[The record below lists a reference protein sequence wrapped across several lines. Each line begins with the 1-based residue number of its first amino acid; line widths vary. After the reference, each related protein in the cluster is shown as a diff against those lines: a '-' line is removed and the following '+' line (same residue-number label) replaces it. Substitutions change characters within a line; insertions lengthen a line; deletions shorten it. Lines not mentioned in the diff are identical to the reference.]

1 MNKRHRIWA
10 IASVLS
16 LLLVLFPSWSPAAA
30 TPTGLTGIAGNQSVA
45 LSWTLPDTTS
55 FPFSFNGTTYN
66 EVYVGSNSF
75 LTFGGGSTSLSNFG
89 ASNPNF
95 PSVHICAGDWSFQTV
110 QFRIDNSVTPN
121 QLRIRFQGTS
131 STSGGS
137 TPNMIYEA
145 VFFRDMP
152 YFDLLVGTY
161 NACGFTSSKLLTNG
175 ASLAAPVSF
184 AANTNWRITGLSA
197 SLNGNTSTWLG
208 NSNAS
213 VAANSNGWMALNT
226 VSRDDSFVSSRLRPS
241 SYLVQASS
249 NGGASWANSVDT
261 NSTTTSYTYRSL
273 SNGTPYVFR
282 VAPYYSNTAITGEW
296 SSQSP
301 SYTPASFP
309 PGQPTSLVSTSG
321 NGRATLS
328 WVAPSSVGDSAIS
341 GYRIEYSSNGGGSWL
356 TLNSNTWSTSTSQT
370 VTGLTNGTS
379 YSFRVAAVNSS
390 STGSYSATASATPAL
405 VPPGQPTSLVATS
418 GNGQVSLSWVA
429 PSSVGDSAISG
440 YRIEYSSNGG
450 GSWLTLNSNTWST
463 STSQSVTGLINGTSY
478 SFRVAAI
485 NSSATG
491 SYSASATATP
501 TLVPP
506 GQPTSLLATS
516 GNGQVSLSWVA
527 PSSVGDSAIS
537 GYRIE
542 YSSNGG
548 GSWLTLNSNTWST
561 STSQSVTG
569 LINGTSYS
577 FRVAAINSSATGSY
591 SASATAVP
599 KDPNLPAAPSTLT
612 ASPGDGQ
619 TVLQW
624 SPVASPYL
632 NGYRIEY
639 SSNLGS
645 SWWTVT
651 SNTYSTSTTRTIT
664 GLTNGTSYMFR
675 VAAVANYYGRG
686 DFVSASVV
694 PTRSVTTSQNKSTTI
709 NSKTKTPKTK
719 YVSKNF
725 ASGNTRLS
733 LSSVMQSAKI
743 GMSGMR
749 SLSGSIQ
756 SYFGEPCRVSGK
768 TVLRGDRESSCVVR
782 VTMKKSD
789 GSTVVATV
797 TIRGSAR
804 TKN

>member
-1 MNKRHRIWA
+1 M
-10 IASVLS
+10 LS
-16 LLLVLFPSWSPAAA
+16 LVLVLFPSWSPAAA
-30 TPTGLTGIAGNQSVA
+30 TPTGLTGTAGNQSVA
-45 LSWTLPDTTS
+45 LSWTLPGGAG
-55 FPFSFNGTTYN
+55 FPISFNGTTYN
-66 EVYVGSNSF
+66 EVFVGSNSY
-75 LTFGGGSTSLSNFG
+75 LTFGGGSSSYSGLGT
-89 ASNPNF
+89 SNPAL
-95 PSVHICAGDWSFQTV
+95 PSVHICAGDWSYQTV

-121 QLRIRFQGTS
+121 QLRIRYQGTAS
-131 STSGGS
+131 RYEAS

-145 VFFRDMP
+145 VFFRNMS
-152 YFDLLVGTY
+152 YFDLLVGTN
-161 NACGFTSSKLLTNG
+161 NACSVSSSKLLTNG
-175 ASLAAPVSF
+175 STLSTPVSF

-197 SLNGNTSTWLG
+197 SLNGSTSSWLG
-208 NSNAS
+208 SSNSS
-213 VAANSNGWMALNT
+213 VPANSNGWTALVT
-226 VSRDDSFVSSRLRPS
+226 ASADDSFVSSALSPT
-241 SYLVQASS
+241 YAVQVSS
-249 NGGASWANSVDT
+249 NGGSSWGSSLLT
-261 NSTTTSYTYRSL
+261 NSTSTNTSVTGL
-273 SNGTPYVFR
+273 TNGTSYVFR
-282 VAPYYSNTAITGEW
+282 VAPYYSSSATTGQW

-309 PGQPTSLVSTSG
+309 PGQPTSLVATSG

-341 GYRIEYSSNGGGSWL
+341 GYRIEYSTNGGGSWL
-356 TLNSNTWSTSTSQT
+356 TLNSNTWSTSTSQS

-379 YSFRVAAVNSS
+379 YSFRVAAINSS
-390 STGSYSATASATPAL
+390 ATGSYSASATAVPVA

-450 GSWLTLNSNTWST
+450 GSWSTYDSNTWST
-463 STSQSVTGLINGTSY
+463 SRTRT
-478 SFRVAAI
+478 VA
-485 NSSATG
+485 
-491 SYSASATATP
+491 
-501 TLVPP
+501 
-506 GQPTSLLATS
+506 
-516 GNGQVSLSWVA
+516 
-527 PSSVGDSAIS
+527 
-537 GYRIE
+537 
-542 YSSNGG
+542 
-548 GSWLTLNSNTWST
+548 WLT
-561 STSQSVTG
+561 
-569 LINGTSYS
+569 NGTSYS

-624 SPVASPYL
+624 SPVSSPYL

-664 GLTNGTSYMFR
+664 GLANGTSYMFR

-733 LSSVMQSAKI
+733 LSSVMKSANI

-749 SLSGSIQ
+749 SLSGSVQ

>member
-10 IASVLS
+10 SASVLS

-121 QLRIRFQGTS
+121 QLRIRYQGTS

-309 PGQPTSLVSTSG
+309 PGQPTSLVATSG

-341 GYRIEYSSNGGGSWL
+341 GYRIEYSSNGGGSWS
-356 TLNSNTWSTSTSQT
+356 TYDSNTWSTSRTRT
-370 VTGLTNGTS
+370 VAWLTNGTS
-379 YSFRVAAVNSS
+379 YV
-390 STGSYSATASATPAL
+390 
-405 VPPGQPTSLVATS
+405 
-418 GNGQVSLSWVA
+418 
-429 PSSVGDSAISG
+429 
-440 YRIEYSSNGG
+440 
-450 GSWLTLNSNTWST
+450 
-463 STSQSVTGLINGTSY
+463 
-478 SFRVAAI
+478 
-485 NSSATG
+485 
-491 SYSASATATP
+491 
-501 TLVPP
+501 
-506 GQPTSLLATS
+506 
-516 GNGQVSLSWVA
+516 
-527 PSSVGDSAIS
+527 
-537 GYRIE
+537 
-542 YSSNGG
+542 
-548 GSWLTLNSNTWST
+548 
-561 STSQSVTG
+561 
-569 LINGTSYS
+569 

-664 GLTNGTSYMFR
+664 GLANGTSYMFR

-804 TKN
+804 IKN

>member
-10 IASVLS
+10 IASMLS
-16 LLLVLFPSWSPAAA
+16 LVLVLFPSLSSVSA
-30 TPTGLTGIAGNQSVA
+30 TPTGLTGTAGNQSVA
-45 LSWTLPDTTS
+45 LSWTLPGGAG
-55 FPFSFNGTTYN
+55 FPISFNGTTYN

-75 LTFGGGSTSLSNFG
+75 LTFGGGSSSYSGLGT
-89 ASNPNF
+89 SNPAL
-95 PSVHICAGDWSFQTV
+95 PSVHICAGDWSYQTV

-121 QLRIRFQGTS
+121 QLRIRYQGTAS
-131 STSGGS
+131 RYEAS

-145 VFFRDMP
+145 VFFRNMS
-152 YFDLLVGTY
+152 YFDLLVGTN
-161 NACGFTSSKLLTNG
+161 NACSVSSSKLLTNG
-175 ASLAAPVSF
+175 STLSTPVSF

-197 SLNGNTSTWLG
+197 SLNGSTSSWLG
-208 NSNAS
+208 SSNSS
-213 VAANSNGWMALNT
+213 VPANSNGWTALVT
-226 VSRDDSFVSSRLRPS
+226 ASADDSFVSSALSPT
-241 SYLVQASS
+241 YAVQVSS
-249 NGGASWANSVDT
+249 NGGSSWGSSLLT
-261 NSTTTSYTYRSL
+261 NSTSTNTSVTGL
-273 SNGTPYVFR
+273 TNGTSYVFR
-282 VAPYYSNTAITGEW
+282 VAPYYSSSATTGQW

-309 PGQPTSLVSTSG
+309 PGQPTSLVATSG

-341 GYRIEYSSNGGGSWL
+341 GYRIEYSTNGGGSWL
-356 TLNSNTWSTSTSQT
+356 TLNSNTWSTSTSQS

-379 YSFRVAAVNSS
+379 YSFRVAAINSS
-390 STGSYSATASATPAL
+390 ATGSYSATASATPAL
-405 VPPGQPTSLVATS
+405 VPPGQPTSLVATSGNGRATLSWVAPSSVGDSAISGYRIEYSTNGGGSWLTLNSNTWSTSTSQSVTGLTNGTSYSFRVAAINSSATGSYSASATAVPVAVPPGQPTSLVATS

-450 GSWLTLNSNTWST
+450 GSWSTYDSNTWST
-463 STSQSVTGLINGTSY
+463 SRTRT
-478 SFRVAAI
+478 VA
-485 NSSATG
+485 
-491 SYSASATATP
+491 
-501 TLVPP
+501 
-506 GQPTSLLATS
+506 
-516 GNGQVSLSWVA
+516 
-527 PSSVGDSAIS
+527 
-537 GYRIE
+537 
-542 YSSNGG
+542 
-548 GSWLTLNSNTWST
+548 WLT
-561 STSQSVTG
+561 
-569 LINGTSYS
+569 NGTSYS

-624 SPVASPYL
+624 SPVSSPYL

-664 GLTNGTSYMFR
+664 GLANGTSYMFR

-733 LSSVMQSAKI
+733 LSSVMKSANI

-749 SLSGSIQ
+749 SLSGSVQ

>member
-10 IASVLS
+10 SASVLS

-121 QLRIRFQGTS
+121 QLRIRYQGTS

-309 PGQPTSLVSTSG
+309 PGQPTSLVATSG

-341 GYRIEYSSNGGGSWL
+341 GYRIEYSTNGGGSWL
-356 TLNSNTWSTSTSQT
+356 TLNSNTWSTSTSQS

-450 GSWLTLNSNTWST
+450 GSWSTYDSNTWST
-463 STSQSVTGLINGTSY
+463 SRTRTVAWLTNGTSY
-478 SFRVAAI
+478 V
-485 NSSATG
+485 
-491 SYSASATATP
+491 
-501 TLVPP
+501 
-506 GQPTSLLATS
+506 
-516 GNGQVSLSWVA
+516 
-527 PSSVGDSAIS
+527 
-537 GYRIE
+537 
-542 YSSNGG
+542 
-548 GSWLTLNSNTWST
+548 
-561 STSQSVTG
+561 
-569 LINGTSYS
+569 

-664 GLTNGTSYMFR
+664 GLANGTSYLFR

-804 TKN
+804 IKN

>member
-1 MNKRHRIWA
+1 M
-10 IASVLS
+10 LS
-16 LLLVLFPSWSPAAA
+16 LVLVLFPSLSSVSA
-30 TPTGLTGIAGNQSVA
+30 TPTGLTGTAGNQSVA
-45 LSWTLPDTTS
+45 LSWTLPGGAG
-55 FPFSFNGTTYN
+55 FPISFNGTTYN
-66 EVYVGSNSF
+66 EVFVGSNSY
-75 LTFGGGSTSLSNFG
+75 LTFGGGSSSYSGLGT
-89 ASNPNF
+89 SNPAL
-95 PSVHICAGDWSFQTV
+95 PSVHICAGDWSYQTV

-121 QLRIRFQGTS
+121 QLRIRYQGTAS
-131 STSGGS
+131 RYEAS

-145 VFFRDMP
+145 VFFRNMS
-152 YFDLLVGTY
+152 YFDLLVGTN
-161 NACGFTSSKLLTNG
+161 NACSVSSSKLLTNG
-175 ASLAAPVSF
+175 STLSTPVSF

-197 SLNGNTSTWLG
+197 SLNGSTSSWLG
-208 NSNAS
+208 SSNSS
-213 VAANSNGWMALNT
+213 VPANSNGWTALVT
-226 VSRDDSFVSSRLRPS
+226 ASADDSFVSSALSPT
-241 SYLVQASS
+241 YAVQVSS
-249 NGGASWANSVDT
+249 NGGSSWGSSLLT
-261 NSTTTSYTYRSL
+261 NSTSTNTSVTGL
-273 SNGTPYVFR
+273 TNGTSYVFR
-282 VAPYYSNTAITGEW
+282 VAPYYSSSATTGQW

-309 PGQPTSLVSTSG
+309 PGQPTSLVATSG

-341 GYRIEYSSNGGGSWL
+341 GYRIEYSTNGGGSWL
-356 TLNSNTWSTSTSQT
+356 TLNSNTWSTSTSQS

-379 YSFRVAAVNSS
+379 YSFRVAAINSS
-390 STGSYSATASATPAL
+390 ATGSYSASATAVPVA

-450 GSWLTLNSNTWST
+450 GSWSTYDSNTWST
-463 STSQSVTGLINGTSY
+463 SRTRT
-478 SFRVAAI
+478 VA
-485 NSSATG
+485 
-491 SYSASATATP
+491 
-501 TLVPP
+501 
-506 GQPTSLLATS
+506 
-516 GNGQVSLSWVA
+516 
-527 PSSVGDSAIS
+527 
-537 GYRIE
+537 
-542 YSSNGG
+542 
-548 GSWLTLNSNTWST
+548 WLT
-561 STSQSVTG
+561 
-569 LINGTSYS
+569 NGTSYS

-624 SPVASPYL
+624 SPVSSPYL

-664 GLTNGTSYMFR
+664 GLANGTSYMFR

-733 LSSVMQSAKI
+733 LSSVMKSANI

-749 SLSGSIQ
+749 SLSGSVQ